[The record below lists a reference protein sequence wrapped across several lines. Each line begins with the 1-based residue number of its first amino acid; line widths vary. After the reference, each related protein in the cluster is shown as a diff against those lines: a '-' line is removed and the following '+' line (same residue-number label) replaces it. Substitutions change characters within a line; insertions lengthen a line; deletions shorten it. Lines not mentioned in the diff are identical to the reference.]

1 MSTGVVKS
9 TPEALEAIQ
18 AMKNIIASGL
28 TDQIQQLISRGD
40 SLNPGNWS
48 GTHADGFY
56 SSWPTVK
63 NGLQNAITQLT
74 ELSNDIMTVNTNIQS
89 AGGNQ

>member
-28 TDQIQQLISRGD
+28 TDQIQQLITRGN
-40 SLNPGNWS
+40 SLNPGNWD
-48 GTHADGFY
+48 GTHAAGFY
-56 SSWPTVK
+56 QSWPTVS